1 MPSPLDELPIRRLTI
16 GDLTSCADL
25 SENRGWPRDDHKWG
39 LLLAAGTGYGIDAPG
54 GKGLA
59 TACVVTAYGS
69 GLAAIGMLLV
79 ADEYARQGAGAR
91 MMRHVIAEYDGTPLT
106 LHATELGRPLYEKLG
121 FRAVGRAE
129 MVRGRFRPRGPAP
142 AVATRPAT
150 AGDLPAM
157 LRIDHEVFGEDRTH
171 MITRLPAFAD
181 QLRVVEDTDGIT
193 GYAAA
198 WPSTDSQ
205 VVGPLIARD
214 TASAQ
219 ALIASLAAGTDRPL
233 RADIDVRHAE
243 LLDWAKAGGMES
255 ASFNTVMTRE
265 IPDLPG
271 DWTRRFTPLTVAA
284 G

>member
-25 SENRGWPRDDHKWG
+25 SENRGWPRDEHKWG

-54 GKGLA
+54 GEGLA
-59 TACVVTAYGS
+59 AACVVTAYGS
-69 GLAAIGMLLV
+69 GLATIGMLLV
-79 ADEYARQGAGAR
+79 AGEYAQQGAGQR
-91 MMRHVIAEYDGTPLT
+91 MMRHVIDEFDGIPLT
-106 LHATELGRPLYEKLG
+106 LHATPLGQPLYEKFG

-129 MVRGRFRPRGPAP
+129 MVCGRFRPRSPEP
-142 AVATRPAT
+142 DVATRRAT
-150 AGDLPAM
+150 AGDLHAM
-157 LRIDHEVFGEDRTH
+157 LRLDNEVFGEDRTH

-181 QLRVVEDTDGIT
+181 QLRVAEDTAGIT

-198 WPSTDSQ
+198 WPATDSH

-214 TASAQ
+214 TATAQ

-233 RADIDVRHAE
+233 RADIDVRHTE
-243 LLDWAKAGGMES
+243 LLGWVKDGGMKPVS
-255 ASFNTVMTRE
+255 INTVMTRQ

>member
-1 MPSPLDELPIRRLTI
+1 MPSPLDELPIRRLTH

-39 LLLAAGTGYGIDAPG
+39 LLLAAGTGYGIDDPG

-69 GLAAIGMLLV
+69 GPAAVGMLLV
-79 ADEYARQGAGAR
+79 ADAYARQGAGQR
-91 MMRHVIAEYDGTPLT
+91 MMRHVIAEFDGVPLT
-106 LHATELGRPLYEKLG
+106 LYATPLGRPLYERLG
-121 FRAVGRAE
+121 FRDVGRAE
-129 MVRGRFRPRGPAP
+129 MVRGHFAPPSPAP

-150 AGDLPAM
+150 AGDLPGI
-157 LRIDHEVFGEDRTH
+157 LRLDHEVFGADRTH
-171 MITRLPAFAD
+171 LITRLPAFAD
-181 QLRVVEDTDGIT
+181 QLRVAEDVDGVT
-193 GYAAA
+193 GYTAA

-214 TASAQ
+214 TATAQ
-219 ALIASLAAGTDRPL
+219 ALIASLTAGTDRPL
-233 RADIDVRHAE
+233 RADIDVRHTE
-243 LLDWAKAGGMES
+243 LLDWVKAGGMEPV
-255 ASFNTVMTRE
+255 AFNTVMVRGV
-265 IPDLPG
+265 PDLPG

>member
-1 MPSPLDELPIRRLTI
+1 MPSPLDPLPIRRLTI
-16 GDLTSCADL
+16 GDLPACTGL
-25 SENRGWPRDDHKWG
+25 SESRGWPRDDHKWG
-39 LLLAAGTGYGIDAPG
+39 LLLTAGTGYGIDDPG
-54 GKGLA
+54 GSGLA

-79 ADEYARQGAGAR
+79 ADAYERQGAGKR
-91 MMRHVIAEYDGTPLT
+91 MMRHVIDEFDGIPLT
-106 LHATELGRPLYEKLG
+106 LHATTLGRPLYEKLG
-121 FRAVGRAE
+121 FQAVGEAE
-129 MVRGRFRPRGPAP
+129 MVRGPFQPPTTAP
-142 AVATRPAT
+142 AVATRRAT
-150 AGDLPAM
+150 ASDLPGI
-157 LRIDHEVFGEDRTH
+157 LRLDNEVFGEDRTH

-181 QLRVVEDTDGIT
+181 QLRVAEDADGIT
-193 GYAAA
+193 GYTAA

-214 TASAQ
+214 TATAQ
-219 ALIASLAAGTDRPL
+219 ALIASLAAGTDQPL

-243 LLDWAKAGGMES
+243 LLDWVKAGGMAS
-255 ASFNTVMTRE
+255 ASFNTVMTLG